1 MAGYLPGLRALAQL
15 SAAPIFWFD
24 DSSTSNDAILHNAT
38 VVFVDVGNCVVGITA
53 AHVLEQYR
61 ADKRAYP
68 SLVCQLGGVRFDPLD
83 RLHSIDSNLDLA
95 TFSVPELMVTASG
108 RDVHRPLKW
117 PPSNLRPS
125 DLVMFGGYPGKLRM
139 PHERDVD
146 FAFVTLIGRVSQTSD
161 THGSIQL
168 NLADSLWSPGER
180 LLPGADLGGMSGG
193 PVFVVRIE
201 PIETLELAGFI
212 YQYQD
217 SIEIVRVRH
226 ASHISAEGI
235 VLA

>member
-1 MAGYLPGLRALAQL
+1 MPGLRALAQL

-24 DSSTSNDAILHNAT
+24 DSSASNDAILHNGT

-61 ADKRAYP
+61 ADKKSYA
-68 SLVCQLGGVRFDPLD
+68 SLMCQLGGVRFDPLD
-83 RLHSIDSNLDLA
+83 RLISIDSSLDLA
-95 TFSVPELMVTASG
+95 TFSVPEIIVTASG
-108 RDVHRPLKW
+108 RVVHRPLRW
-117 PPSNLRPS
+117 PPSNLQPS
-125 DLVMFGGYPGKLRM
+125 DLVLFGGYPGQLRI
-139 PHERDVD
+139 PRDREVE

-180 LLPGADLGGMSGG
+180 LSPGADLGGMSGG
-193 PVFVVRIE
+193 PVFIHRNE

-226 ASHISAEGI
+226 ASHISTEGT
-235 VLA
+235 VLP